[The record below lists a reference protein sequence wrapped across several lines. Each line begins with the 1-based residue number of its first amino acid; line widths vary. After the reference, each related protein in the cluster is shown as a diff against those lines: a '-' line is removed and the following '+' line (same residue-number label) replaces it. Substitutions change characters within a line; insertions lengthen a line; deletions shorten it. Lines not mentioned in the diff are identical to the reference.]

1 MALPSGKYR
10 VTLSLP
16 EDSFFWRWHGGKK
29 LGDIRV
35 TPTCELFDE
44 PEVVVMLWAGDIVVL
59 DHRCNRP
66 RILPTGEA
74 RIFIRTSDG
83 YGSWLS
89 GWITYDPCWLRPHMV
104 WEWWKSGPWFEF
116 VGHDDPITS
125 TDEFAFQ

>member
-1 MALPSGKYR
+1 MVLPSGKYR

-74 RIFIRTSDG
+74 RIFIRTCDG

-89 GWITYDPCWLRPHMV
+89 GWITYDPCWLKPT
-104 WEWWKSGPWFEF
+104 WFGNGGKSGPWFEF
-116 VGHDDPITS
+116 VGHDDPKTS
-125 TDEFAFQ
+125 TDEFALE

>member
-16 EDSFFWRWHGGKK
+16 EHSYSWKCPGGKK

-35 TPTCELFDE
+35 TPTCSLFAE
-44 PEVVVMLWAGDIVVL
+44 PEVVVVLWAGDIVFL
-59 DHRCNRP
+59 DQPYNIP

-74 RIFIRTSDG
+74 RIFIRTCDG

-89 GWITYDPCWLRPHMV
+89 GWITYDPCWLKPT
-104 WEWWKSGPWFEF
+104 WFGNGGKSGPWFEF
-116 VGHDDPITS
+116 VGHDDPKTS

>member
-16 EDSFFWRWHGGKK
+16 EHSYFWRWRGGKK

-35 TPTCELFDE
+35 TPTCKLFDE
-44 PEVVVMLWAGDIVVL
+44 PEVVVVLWAGDIVFL
-59 DHRCNRP
+59 DQPYNIP

-74 RIFIRTSDG
+74 RIFIRTCDG

-89 GWITYDPCWLRPHMV
+89 GWVTYDPCWFKPTWFGHGLN
-104 WEWWKSGPWFEF
+104 SGPWFEF
-116 VGHDDPITS
+116 VGHDDQKTN
-125 TDEFAFQ
+125 TDKFAFQ